1 MKKCQLGTLPQF
13 NFRPVGLPPFLLNLW
28 RKIYS
33 WILKGALTLRGSIPT
48 RYYLWRAFL
57 TITFVNNAPWNLS
70 ALGYLIFIVLTSK
83 STIFFFKKFV
93 FGPETQYKR
102 CQRQQI
108 NFLLKIAFNV
118 CIRKVSTSATHVRGI
133 TYSASARHRNGNG
146 FDARP

>member
-108 NFLLKIAFNV
+108 NFLLKNCLQCKYLLKILV
-118 CIRKVSTSATHVRGI
+118 VKRKDILQWNLCQLH
-133 TYSASARHRNGNG
+133 NM
-146 FDARP
+146 